1 MIPTSLFPI
10 LLVTHI
16 ALAITLFLPTILL
29 PFAYRPSRL
38 RGGRPAGPPGRVVR
52 ALLRLQGSGSVVVGI
67 GLALSGA
74 GLLSVLGVALL
85 AQPWLL
91 TALALYA
98 TTMLVAWFVQR
109 PALRSIV
116 GLTPLP
122 EEIAAARARR
132 ARYVSYLMG
141 AVVGTIGVLMSGKP
155 QLW

>member
-1 MIPTSLFPI
+1 MIPPTLFP
-10 LLVTHI
+10 LLLATHI
-16 ALAITLFLPTILL
+16 TLAITLFLPTILL

-38 RGGRPAGPPGRVVR
+38 RAGRPAGPPGRVVR
-52 ALLRLQGSGSVVVGI
+52 FLLRLQGSGSVVVGI
-67 GLALSGA
+67 GLALTGA
-74 GLLSVLGVALL
+74 GLLTVLGVGLL
-85 AQPWLL
+85 RQPWLL

-98 TTMLVAWFVQR
+98 TTMVVAWFVQR

-122 EEIAAARARR
+122 DEVAATRARR
-132 ARYVSYLMG
+132 ARYVSYVMG